1 MSKFSEKVS
10 SLNHKV
16 VYGVLVVL
24 LLLSFGYIYYSNNKS
39 TKIIHE
45 KEIQYLQID
54 SSKDVL
60 QLQYDESILKLNY
73 LTSQNSGLDSTL
85 KTKIKEL
92 NILKYRIKKIIHK
105 QNLTNSEFRKAHRL
119 IQVLN
124 EMIEDLSKENDKLK
138 LENHKLSDEK
148 EVLIVKNNELEK
160 VLLKTEEEKKI
171 AENKVD
177 IGSTLS
183 VSDMKVIGINV
194 KHNKKE
200 KITDKFQKID
210 KLNLSFNINE
220 NKISNSGTKEIYII
234 VINPLDNLI
243 LDKSSSGSFV
253 SREEGEK
260 EYTIKTAIDYRQGA
274 IQKFSFDINLDEKY
288 VDGVYKVK
296 IYENGFKIGE
306 SNISLKDRKILGIL

>member
-1 MSKFSEKVS
+1 MSKISEKMS

-54 SSKDVL
+54 SSKNVL

-73 LTSQNSGLDSTL
+73 LTSQNSSLDSIV
-85 KTKIKEL
+85 KTKTKEL

-105 QNLTNSEFRKAHRL
+105 QNLTNSDFSKARKL
-119 IQVLN
+119 IKELN
-124 EMIEDLSKENDKLK
+124 EMISNYIKENEQLK
-138 LENHKLSDEK
+138 LENHKLSEEK
-148 EVLIVKNNELEK
+148 EVLTVQKNELEK

-183 VSDMKVIGINV
+183 VSGMKVNGIKV
-194 KHNKKE
+194 KHSKKE
-200 KITDKFQKID
+200 KITDKSQKID
-210 KLNLSFNINE
+210 KLKLSFDVNE
-220 NKISNSGTKEIYII
+220 NKISNSGKKEIYII
-234 VINPLDNLI
+234 VTNPLNKVI
-243 LDKSSSGSFV
+243 FDKSSGSFV

-274 IQKFSFDINLDEKY
+274 IQNISFDINLDEKY

-306 SNISLKDRKILGIL
+306 SNISLKDKKFLGIL

>member
-24 LLLSFGYIYYSNNKS
+24 LLLSFGYIYYSSNKS
-39 TKIIHE
+39 TNIIHE
-45 KEIQYLQID
+45 KEIQYVQLD
-54 SSKDVL
+54 SSKNIL

-105 QNLTNSEFRKAHRL
+105 QNLTNSEFRKARRL

-124 EMIEDLSKENDKLK
+124 ETIGELSKENEKLK
-138 LENHKLSDEK
+138 LENHKLLAEK
-148 EVLIVKNNELEK
+148 EALIIQKNEIEK

-171 AENKVD
+171 AEHKVD

-183 VSDMKVIGINV
+183 VSNIILNGINV
-194 KHNKKE
+194 KQNKKE
-200 KITDKFQKID
+200 KNTDKSQKID
-210 KLNLSFNINE
+210 KLNLSFNVNE
-220 NKISNSGTKEIYII
+220 NKISNSGKKEIYIT
-234 VINPLDNLI
+234 VANPSNNI
-243 LDKSSSGSFV
+243 IFNKSVSGSFV
-253 SREEGEK
+253 SREDGEK

-288 VDGVYKVK
+288 VDGVYNVK

-306 SNISLKDRKILGIL
+306 SSISLENKKFLGIL

>member
-24 LLLSFGYIYYSNNKS
+24 LLLSFGYIYYSSNKS
-39 TKIIHE
+39 TNIIHE
-45 KEIQYLQID
+45 KEIQYVQLD
-54 SSKDVL
+54 SSKNIL

-105 QNLTNSEFRKAHRL
+105 QNLTNSEFRKARRL

-124 EMIEDLSKENDKLK
+124 ETIGELSKENEKLK
-138 LENHKLSDEK
+138 LENHKLLAEK
-148 EVLIVKNNELEK
+148 EALIIQKNEIEK

-171 AENKVD
+171 AEHKVD

-183 VSDMKVIGINV
+183 VSNIILNGINV
-194 KHNKKE
+194 KQNKKE
-200 KITDKFQKID
+200 KNTDKSQKID
-210 KLNLSFNINE
+210 KLNL
-220 NKISNSGTKEIYII
+220 
-234 VINPLDNLI
+234 
-243 LDKSSSGSFV
+243 
-253 SREEGEK
+253 
-260 EYTIKTAIDYRQGA
+260 
-274 IQKFSFDINLDEKY
+274 
-288 VDGVYKVK
+288 
-296 IYENGFKIGE
+296 
-306 SNISLKDRKILGIL
+306 